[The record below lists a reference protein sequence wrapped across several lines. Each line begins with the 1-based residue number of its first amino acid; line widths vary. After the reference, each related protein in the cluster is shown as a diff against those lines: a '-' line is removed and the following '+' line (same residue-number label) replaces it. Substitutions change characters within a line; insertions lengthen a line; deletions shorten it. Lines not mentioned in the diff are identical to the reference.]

1 MESSD
6 YTSAVEFFTKARD
19 QIQPHASRALLMISL
34 VSLLIG
40 LIESAPD
47 FSQISG
53 WKFDDL
59 DITIRRCHCEALYA
73 ACRIKEAGESLLNT
87 LNIVDEHVYMAPLV
101 TTWISGALCCLGF
114 CLI

>member
-1 MESSD
+1 
-6 YTSAVEFFTKARD
+6 
-19 QIQPHASRALLMISL
+19 MISL
-34 VSLLIG
+34 VSSLIG